1 MITQQTVYAPTVRPG
16 PCAKMALFSFLLMSL
31 TRTPAS
37 TWRRVTSHRAHEEMV
52 TAEHLSGNLPAGNV
66 LLRLMLQKLC
76 TTCCEMLMEDTIFM
90 TPGSYLYGQVKM
102 TLICN
107 LQTKH
112 CNQTCMLKQR
122 AESGT
127 MFGGWIGQL
136 QGNVF
141 AVMLR
146 MNLLSTVSCGELQ
159 LKRFS
164 SPVQPQHQLTRARRA
179 RYHQTLN
186 FLFLTI

>member
-1 MITQQTVYAPTVRPG
+1 
-16 PCAKMALFSFLLMSL
+16 
-31 TRTPAS
+31 
-37 TWRRVTSHRAHEEMV
+37 
-52 TAEHLSGNLPAGNV
+52 
-66 LLRLMLQKLC
+66 
-76 TTCCEMLMEDTIFM
+76 
-90 TPGSYLYGQVKM
+90 
-102 TLICN
+102 
-107 LQTKH
+107 
-112 CNQTCMLKQR
+112 
-122 AESGT
+122 

-146 MNLLSTVSCGELQ
+146 MKLLSTVSCGELQ

-164 SPVQPQHQLTRARRA
+164 SPVQLTRARRA